1 MRVPVRW
8 LRDMVDTELPTTE
21 IAHRLT
27 MAGLEAESVT
37 RVGEEWEYVFVG
49 EVIAVVPHPDADR
62 LVLATVHAGP
72 HQLTVVTGAPNI
84 LPGQKIALAL
94 VGARLIDPYVDTL
107 QYKTLQASKIRGVKS
122 EGMVCSEK
130 ELG

>member
-8 LRDMVDTELPTTE
+8 LRELVDTDLETSE

-37 RVGEEWEYVFVG
+37 RVGEEWENIYVAEVVG
-49 EVIAVVPHPDADR
+49 VAPHPDADR

-84 LPGQKIALAL
+84 REGQKVA
-94 VGARLIDPYVDTL
+94 YEME
-107 QYKTLQASKIRGVKS
+107 RGRNGKFAAVN
-122 EGMVCSEK
+122 
-130 ELG
+130 LRPL